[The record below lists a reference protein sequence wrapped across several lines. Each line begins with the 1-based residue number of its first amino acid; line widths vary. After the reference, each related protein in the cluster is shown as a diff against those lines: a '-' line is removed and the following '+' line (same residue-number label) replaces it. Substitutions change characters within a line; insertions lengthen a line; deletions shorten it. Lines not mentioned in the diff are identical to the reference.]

1 MNAKRL
7 LALLLALVMVL
18 SLAACGGKKDEPA
31 TEEPAAEGEAAPA
44 EGEGEAEEAEEPEE
58 PAEAEGEAEEPA
70 EAETAEGGYTGPDWE
85 AIDAMDYDDAS
96 DAVYANNLGE
106 FNEYYQTAKEELDD
120 TDVRLALMA
129 IAEAKLMESGAFVP
143 IYGDGGSYAMTR
155 VVPRSST
162 TTSWGLDEYRYDTTI
177 VANELLKSEDRTAL
191 VGLWGEAEDAAAY
204 IEAAKAYLEEHG
216 YTLSDTYNYN
226 NATYEPATW
235 DVIAT
240 SYTQDS
246 IFVAPT
252 YTGLMQYD
260 AKNVLQPSLAES
272 YEVSEDGTVYTF
284 HLRDGIKWVDQ
295 QGREYADITAD
306 DWVASMEHLIDNN
319 DALGYLMTST
329 DGCGIKNYDAF
340 LAGEVTDFAEVGVKA
355 IDDKTLEYTLENKFP
370 AFITMM
376 GYGCFA
382 PLNRQFYTEHG
393 GTFSAEGQEYTSGD
407 YGTSPE
413 NILYCGAYLV
423 TNYTAKNIC
432 SYVANPTYWAADSVN
447 TPNLNLLYNDGSDV
461 MRVYNDTKSG
471 DFSAGGFNAS
481 ALEVA
486 TKEIPD
492 GETETYF
499 DLYHYTTTNSAT
511 TYCGW
516 MNFNRGIWH
525 NYNDETK
532 MVSPQTEED
541 AARTH
546 QAMNNQHFRLA
557 IAFGLDRG
565 AYNAAQVGED
575 LKYASLKNAY
585 VTGSFAQLAND
596 VTVDIN
602 GTATD
607 FAAGTYYGA
616 IMQAQIDADGF
627 PIKVWDPAADDGVGS
642 GDGFD
647 GWYNVDNCKAQL
659 DQAIAELAQV
669 GVEISKDDPIQID
682 YPYAAYNDT
691 MTKMANVLKQSVE
704 ESTEGCIR
712 INLIPGEDSTTR
724 QSADYTFGTGA
735 EANFDISLGSGWGP
749 DYGDPQTFL
758 DTIQPYGYM
767 TKNLGVY

>member
-1 MNAKRL
+1 MKKL
-7 LALLLALVMVL
+7 VSLLLAAAMVL
-18 SLAACGGKKDEPA
+18 SLAACGGNADTSAPADTGDAATEPA
-31 TEEPAAEGEAAPA
+31 DTGAVGN
-44 EGEGEAEEAEEPEE
+44 
-58 PAEAEGEAEEPA
+58 
-70 EAETAEGGYTGPDWE
+70 GYTGPDWE

-96 DAVYANNLGE
+96 DAVYDWNLGE
-106 FNEYYQTAKEELDD
+106 FNEYYQTAKAELDD
-120 TDVRLALMA
+120 IDTRTALMA
-129 IAEAKLMESGAFVP
+129 IAEAKLLESGAFVP
-143 IYGDGGSYAMTR
+143 INGNGGAYAMSR

-162 TTSWGLDEYRYDTTI
+162 TTSWGLDEYRYDTVI
-177 VANELLKSEDRTAL
+177 VANEILKSEDRTAL
-191 VGLWGEAEDAAAY
+191 QGLWSEAETAADY
-204 IEAAKAYLEEHG
+204 ITAAKAYLEEHG

-226 NATYEPATW
+226 NSTYEPATW

-246 IFVAPT
+246 IFIAPT
-252 YTGLMQYD
+252 YVGLMQYD
-260 AKNVLQPSLAES
+260 AKNTLQPALAES
-272 YEVSEDGTVYTF
+272 YEVSDDGTVYTF
-284 HLRDGIKWVDQ
+284 HLREGLKWVDQ
-295 QGREYADITAD
+295 QGREIGDVTAD

-329 DGCGIKNYDAF
+329 DGCGIKNFDAY

-355 IDDKTLEYTLENKFP
+355 IDDLTLEYTLENKFP

-382 PLNRQFYTEHG
+382 PLNRAFYTAQG
-393 GTFSAEGQEYTSGD
+393 GTFSAEGDEYTAGS
-407 YGTSPE
+407 YGTSPST
-413 NILYCGAYLV
+413 IAYCGAYLV

-432 SYVANPTYWAADSVN
+432 SYKANPAYFAADVVN
-447 TPNLNLLYNDGSDV
+447 TPNLNLIYNDGSDT

-471 DFSAGGFNAS
+471 DFSTGGFNAS

-486 TKEIPD
+486 TTEIPE
-492 GETETYF
+492 GETESYF
-499 DLYHYTTTNSAT
+499 DLYHYTTTNDAT

-516 MNFNRGIWH
+516 MNMHRGIWN
-525 NYNDETK
+525 NYNDDT
-532 MVSPQTEED
+532 MVVSPQSDED
-541 AARTH
+541 KARTL
-546 QAMNNQHFRLA
+546 QAMNDQHFRLA
-557 IAFGLDRG
+557 LAYGLDRA
-565 AYNAAQVGED
+565 AYNAVSVGED
-575 LKYASLKNAY
+575 LKYAALKNSY
-585 VTGSFAQLAND
+585 VTGTFAQLSND

-616 IMQAQIDADGF
+616 ILQAQLDADGY

-647 GWYNVDNCKAQL
+647 GWYNVDNAKAEL
-659 DQAIAELAQV
+659 ELAIADLASV
-669 GVEISKDDPIQID
+669 GVEVSADNPIYID
-682 YPYAAYNDT
+682 YPYGSYNET
-691 MTKMANVLKQSVE
+691 FTKQANVLKQSLEASLGGAV
-704 ESTEGCIR
+704 IVN
-712 INLIPGEDSTTR
+712 IIAAADATTR
-724 QSADYTFGTGA
+724 QSADYTFGSGA